1 MTLIKRQKL
10 NAFFLSSALVLSQTL
25 MLAPQAVFAA
35 DDDVRIA
42 GQTVLSTRAGAGS
55 MSAQARAE
63 AVQKNLD
70 NALVAAQDRAPSA
83 VNIVYVKGLP
93 VITLSGYQVVTVTS
107 ADAKAYATT
116 PALLAKRWADA
127 IRHSLTDQASIH
139 DYVAQLSGDYASSA
153 PPVRQAPPQQASQ
166 GGGNYYQT
174 PQQQHM
180 NQGYVQQQQPYGQQ
194 GYGQQGGMPMQ
205 RGRVVYAPAGLTFPV
220 SLNTAIATQVAKPG
234 DMLQA
239 TINQNIYLGDNTSI
253 PAGSVVI
260 GQITEAKAGG
270 FFGKSGRLTFKF
282 NRIRTPD
289 GVETPITAHLNGGIE
304 KFATEGNDTIKGE
317 TMKNKFA
324 SAGIRGLVGAG
335 TGAALGT
342 AVGAIAGGG
351 RGAGRGAWSGTA
363 IGGGLGVVDSM
374 TLRKGR
380 DVTIPSGQQL
390 QLQLD
395 APATISAGGG
405 YVGNM

>member
-1 MTLIKRQKL
+1 MTRNKRQKL
-10 NAFFLSSALVLSQTL
+10 SAFILSSALLLSQTL
-25 MLAPQAVFAA
+25 FLAPQAVLAA

-55 MSAQARAE
+55 MTAQARAE

-93 VITLSGYQVVTVTS
+93 VITLSGYQVVTVTT

-127 IRHSLTDQASIH
+127 IRHQLTDQASIH

-153 PPVRQAPPQQASQ
+153 PPVRQAPPQQAAQ
-166 GGGNYYQT
+166 GGAGNYYQT
-174 PQQQHM
+174 PQQQQM
-180 NQGYVQQQQPYGQQ
+180 NQGYVQQQQ

-239 TINQNIYLGDNTSI
+239 TISQPIYLGDNTAI

-260 GQITEAKAGG
+260 GQVTEAKAGG
-270 FFGKSGRLTFKF
+270 FFGRSGRLTFKF

-289 GVETPITAHLNGGIE
+289 GVETPITAHLAGGIE

-363 IGGGLGVVDSM
+363 IGGGVGAVTSM
-374 TLRKGR
+374 TTRKGR

-395 APATISAGGG
+395 APATLSAGGG